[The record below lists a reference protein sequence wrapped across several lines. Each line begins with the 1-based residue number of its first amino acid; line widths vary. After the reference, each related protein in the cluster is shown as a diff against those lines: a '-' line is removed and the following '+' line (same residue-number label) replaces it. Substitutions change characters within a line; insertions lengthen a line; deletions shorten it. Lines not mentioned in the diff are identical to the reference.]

1 MSATSLADLTIKC
14 YNQSL
19 PAKIYEPV
27 QESMVLFAYAVSHT
41 LKKERRQRSG
51 IDAIHLSRIDF
62 SIIKTRQFPILGV
75 LAAIFPCF
83 LSICE

>member
-27 QESMVLFAYAVSHT
+27 QESMVLFAYAVSHA

-51 IDAIHLSRIDF
+51 IYAIHLSRIDF
-62 SIIKTRQFPILGV
+62 TISRARQFPILGV
-75 LAAIFPCF
+75 LAAILLCF
-83 LSICE
+83 LSKCE